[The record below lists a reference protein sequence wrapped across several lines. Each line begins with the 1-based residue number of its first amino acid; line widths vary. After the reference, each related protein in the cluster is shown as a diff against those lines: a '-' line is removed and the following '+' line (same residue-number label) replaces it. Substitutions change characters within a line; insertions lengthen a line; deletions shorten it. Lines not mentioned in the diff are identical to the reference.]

1 MSEYILDRCF
11 KYQDKCSQ
19 LLIKRQIS
27 PFLTPFLI
35 FLIESAIFVSRM
47 NKQLSNSNYLALQP
61 HLQGAVIR
69 LLLSRDEANLRLAV
83 QLLSQ
88 AETPPLLRA
97 ALLVAA
103 HQARRSDAQQLMLK
117 QALRAKL
124 PERLIPAYDKL
135 FFLHHETDPY
145 PGPNG
150 LHVVSLTRLLS
161 FDEELD
167 GMETARIM
175 LQSDDVR
182 LRACALH
189 YWLLSEDERQLYFM
203 LSTLKAGDLQP
214 DKQHKTVKLY
224 ARLNESIDA
233 FKRRDVLVYDGSEM
247 PLAQFPEV
255 LLDFPYLTE
264 LSLTHHAFD
273 YIPSE
278 ALVLPRLQKLTL
290 SHNRLAGFPTFK
302 KDLPYLHYLDLS
314 HQQVSWQDYAK
325 PLGSLS
331 NLKSLKLAGNGLREV
346 PESIA
351 ALPALVHLDLRD
363 NDLRELPGWLF
374 EMPRLQSVDLR
385 GNGHVQVPEV
395 GSKVRLLR

>member
-1 MSEYILDRCF
+1 
-11 KYQDKCSQ
+11 
-19 LLIKRQIS
+19 
-27 PFLTPFLI
+27 
-35 FLIESAIFVSRM
+35 M
-47 NKQLSNSNYLALQP
+47 NKHPLNSNYLAVKP

-83 QLLSQ
+83 QLLSR

-117 QALRAKL
+117 HTLRANL

-135 FFLHHETDPY
+135 FFLHHESDPY

-150 LHVVSLTRLLS
+150 LHVGSLTRLLAL
-161 FDEELD
+161 DLELD

-189 YWLLSEDERQLYFM
+189 YWLLSEDERQFYFV

-224 ARLNESIDA
+224 ARLNESIDV
-233 FKRRDVLVYDGSEM
+233 FKRRDEVYYDGTEM
-247 PLAQFPEV
+247 PLTHFPEV
-255 LLDFPYLTE
+255 LLDFPYLAE
-264 LSLTHHAFD
+264 LSLSHNEFD
-273 YIPSE
+273 HIPSE
-278 ALVLPRLQKLTL
+278 ALVLNKLQKLSL
-290 SHNRLAGFPTFK
+290 SQNRLAGFPTFK
-302 KDLPYLHYLDLS
+302 KDLPDLHYLDLS
-314 HQQVSWQDYAK
+314 HQQVPWQDYAS
-325 PLGSLS
+325 PLGYLS
-331 NLKSLKLAGNGLREV
+331 HLKSLKIAGNGLREV

-351 ALPALVHLDLRD
+351 DLPALVHLDLRD
-363 NDLRELPGWLF
+363 NELRELPDWLF
-374 EMPRLQSVDLR
+374 EMPRLQSVDVR
-385 GNGHVQVPEV
+385 GNGLRHYPAMSTQM
-395 GSKVRLLR
+395 RLLS